1 MAVKDKF
8 VVRLT
13 ADHRTQLERMI
24 AAGRHAAAALTH
36 ARVLLK
42 ADQSDGGPGW
52 TDAAIADA
60 LECSAGTVARVRKRF
75 ARGGLD
81 AAVHRKKPTGRQ
93 YRKLDGAQEA
103 QLVTLACS
111 APPDGKGRWTLAM
124 LADRLVE
131 LAVVD
136 AVSDETVRR
145 VLKKTS
151 SSRGCGSSG

>member
-1 MAVKDKF
+1 VAVKDKF

-13 ADHRTQLERMI
+13 ADDRAQLEQMI
-24 AAGRHAAAALTH
+24 AAGRHAAAALVH

-42 ADQSDGGPGW
+42 ADAGSAGPGW
-52 TDAAIADA
+52 ADAVIADA

-75 ARGGLD
+75 AQGGLD
-81 AAVHRKKPTGRQ
+81 AAVHRKKPAGRQ

-103 QLVTLACS
+103 QLVALACS
-111 APPDGKGRWTLAM
+111 APPEGKGRWTLTM

-131 LAVVD
+131 LRVVD

-145 VLKKTS
+145 VMKKTC
-151 SSRGCGSSG
+151 SSRGSSSSG

>member
-1 MAVKDKF
+1 MALKDKF

-13 ADHRTQLERMI
+13 SDQRTQLEQLI
-24 AAGRHAAAALTH
+24 GAGRHAAAALVH

-42 ADQSDGGPGW
+42 ADQSDGAPGW
-52 TDAAIADA
+52 GDAAIAEA
-60 LECSAGTVARVRKRF
+60 IECSAGTVARVRKRF
-75 ARGGLD
+75 ARDGLD
-81 AAVHRKKPTGRQ
+81 AAVYRKKPTGRQ

-103 QLVTLACS
+103 QLVALACS
-111 APPDGKGRWTLAM
+111 APPEGTGRWTLKM

-131 LAVVD
+131 LEVVD

-145 VLKKTS
+145 VLKKMF